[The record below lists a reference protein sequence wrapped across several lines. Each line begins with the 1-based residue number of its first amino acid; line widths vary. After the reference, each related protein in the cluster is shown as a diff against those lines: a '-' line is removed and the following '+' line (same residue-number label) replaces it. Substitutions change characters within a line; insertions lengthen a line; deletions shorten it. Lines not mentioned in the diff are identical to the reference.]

1 MNYKPDQKKSLS
13 QPKSPHRHQSHYLLP
28 PFSWFPQVESK
39 PWSSSSWACCAVQ
52 LWGAIGHLKVYWR
65 SRKTLAHENG
75 TEPDCTEFQDVLLRD
90 PALVTILLPV
100 IGGLFLSQLVS
111 VHIIK
116 YFDLLAER
124 ECLSFSLIIILTGC
138 LLSDFWSPVLEDC
151 CRHVRRARW
160 RGTGHWCRYVWIF
173 ILFYLIAPDP
183 FPHLQPPQPFFV
195 IRRAK
200 GIFHKN
206 LYTLAK

>member
-1 MNYKPDQKKSLS
+1 MNYEPDKKKSLS
-13 QPKSPHRHQSHYLLP
+13 RPKSPQRRQSHYLLP
-28 PFSWFPQVESK
+28 PFSWFPWVESK

-52 LWGAIGHLKVYWR
+52 LWGAI
-65 SRKTLAHENG
+65 
-75 TEPDCTEFQDVLLRD
+75 
-90 PALVTILLPV
+90 LPV
-100 IGGLFLSQLVS
+100 ISGLFLSQLVS
-111 VHIIK
+111 AHIIK

-183 FPHLQPPQPFFV
+183 FPHLQPPPAFLCNSSGQRYIPQKS
-195 IRRAK
+195 IY
-200 GIFHKN
+200 IS
-206 LYTLAK
+206 